1 MTAPV
6 ILLVEDDPNVVE
18 SYLRSFAVDGVN
30 VDVADNW
37 DDALGLFRVVG
48 HRLVIADYNLPGDD
62 HGLKL
67 LVEMKLLVPS
77 AELIL
82 ISGAL
87 SEPAEELAARIPLI
101 DRFYPK
107 TEALPDILA
116 GHAKAALGRTGEE
129 TDWKKVGEK
138 YLTPSDLVDSSVAE
152 IDEALRADVAMRQND
167 D

>member
-6 ILLVEDDPNVVE
+6 TLLVEDDPIVVE
-18 SYLRSFAVDGVN
+18 SYLRSFAVDGIE
-30 VDVADNW
+30 VDVAENW

-87 SEPAEELAARIPLI
+87 SESAEELAARIPLI

-107 TEALPDILA
+107 TEALPEILVE
-116 GHAKAALGRTGEE
+116 HARAALERTDEE
-129 TDWKKVGEK
+129 TDWRKVGEK
-138 YLTPSDLVDSSVAE
+138 YLTPAEVVDSSVAE
-152 IDEALRADVAMRQND
+152 IDDALRADVAMRQND